1 MVTITVEFKLEGN
14 VMARAESNQMPIGT
28 SAPAFELPDTRTDQP
43 PVQLQDSAGTPVL
56 IVFMCN
62 HCPYVVHLL
71 ESFVALANDVDM
83 RGIKTIA
90 ISSNDVVNYPDDSPE
105 LMAKLAKD
113 NNFNFPYCFDEEQSV
128 AKAFAAACTPDI
140 FLFDAQHKLYYH
152 GQFDET
158 RPSQGTAHGTDLR
171 NACDALLRG
180 DAAPA
185 GQQPSVGCS
194 IKWKTA

>member
-1 MVTITVEFKLEGN
+1 
-14 VMARAESNQMPIGT
+14 MARAESNTMPIGT
-28 SAPAFELPDTRTDQP
+28 SAPAFELPDTRTNQP
-43 PVQLQDSAGTPVL
+43 HVSLKDYLGNPVL

-71 ESFVALANDVDM
+71 KPLVALASDIDKS
-83 RGIKTIA
+83 GIKTIA
-90 ISSNDVVNYPDDSPE
+90 ISSNDVANYPDDSPE
-105 LMAKLAKD
+105 LMAKLAAD
-113 NNFNFPYCFDEEQSV
+113 NNFNFPYCFDEEQTV
-128 AKAFAAACTPDI
+128 ARAFDAVCTPDI

-158 RPSQGTAHGTDLR
+158 RPKQGEAHGTDLR

-180 DAAPA
+180 DATPDA
-185 GQQPSVGCS
+185 QQPSVGCS